1 LNPILVVISGISFL
15 GLFCMLTIVLR
26 RFWRLLSACG
36 VALIVC
42 VLLTSPLI
50 KRFGANG
57 ASYSLIAA
65 CLLGILILVIGVA
78 IDISR
83 IQTQESTEI

>member
-1 LNPILVVISGISFL
+1 
-15 GLFCMLTIVLR
+15 
-26 RFWRLLSACG
+26 
-36 VALIVC
+36 